1 MELKER
7 VGNNVGMDW
16 IFFRELENRKR
27 AGLQHLLIALVKV
40 IPHILKCWFILMRT
54 LALC

>member
-16 IFFRELENRKR
+16 IFFFGNWKIGKERVYNT
-27 AGLQHLLIALVKV
+27 
-40 IPHILKCWFILMRT
+40 C
-54 LALC
+54 

>member
-16 IFFRELENRKR
+16 IFFSGIGK
-27 AGLQHLLIALVKV
+27 
-40 IPHILKCWFILMRT
+40 
-54 LALC
+54 